1 MFPLHPI
8 WLIIGPSIRWDLK
21 SLIHLISRLVGT
33 LQAVSRPIMSK
44 PGLTS
49 IDIDLP
55 SVTYIEEDTHI
66 SKVKYPY
73 TYVFGIFILPYITS
87 ILALISCKGV

>member
-1 MFPLHPI
+1 MI
-8 WLIIGPSIRWDLK
+8 
-21 SLIHLISRLVGT
+21 
-33 LQAVSRPIMSK
+33 
-44 PGLTS
+44 
-49 IDIDLP
+49 IDLP
-55 SVTYIEEDTHI
+55 AVTYIEEDTNI